1 MDVVFLVGRILFAFL
16 FLGSAVG
23 HLTKSAD
30 MSGYASAK
38 GVPAARIMVLGTGV
52 QLLVGAL
59 MVLFGVWGDLGALL
73 LALFL
78 LGAAFLMHAY
88 WKESEPMAKQM
99 EMIQFNKD
107 VALAGAAL
115 AFFWVFQNGV
125 DLTITDGLFS

>member
-1 MDVVFLVGRILFAFL
+1 MDVVFLIGRILYAFL

-30 MSGYASAK
+30 MAGYASSK
-38 GVPAARIMVLGTGV
+38 GIPAAKLMVLGTGV
-52 QLLVGAL
+52 QMLVGGL
-59 MVLFGVWGDLGALL
+59 MVLLGIWGDLGSLL

-78 LGAAFLMHAY
+78 LGAAFLMHAF
-88 WKESEPMAKQM
+88 WKETDPMSRQM

-107 VALAGAAL
+107 LALAGAAL

-125 DLTITDGLFS
+125 GLTITHGLFS